1 MSSWK
6 EIQEYVRRNY
16 KLQEDDP
23 DWFSIIWA
31 DEDDGDEQ
39 QVIVSRFSAFDMDWV
54 EFRSYAGP
62 GNALTHEAA
71 LRRNE
76 ELALGAL
83 ALDEDN
89 DYVVVY
95 STPLDAMDTETF
107 EIPLRVIP
115 LIASDIEDDSKKAQA
130 PN

>member
-6 EIQEYVRRNY
+6 EIQEHVRRNY
-16 KLQEDDP
+16 TLQDDES

-31 DEDDGDEQ
+31 DEDNSDDQQ

-62 GNALTHEAA
+62 GNTLSHEAA
-71 LRRNE
+71 LRKNE

-83 ALDEDN
+83 ALDEDD
-89 DYVVVY
+89 DYVVLHSAPVD
-95 STPLDAMDTETF
+95 SMNTETF

-115 LIASDIEDDSKKAQA
+115 LIASDIGTESEAQ
-130 PN
+130 PSH